1 MTELEYIIKQIS
13 KTNKKNF
20 ENYVVTRIWHGINK
34 TDVKF
39 TTQQFV
45 NRPNGHALTDMYFPQ
60 FDLHIEIDEPFHNKQ
75 KELDLNRESDIIEA
89 TNHKIERVKITDDIN
104 FINKQIDSIINEI
117 STLRK
122 KSIDENTFEPWDLEK
137 EYNPEYHREK
147 GYLDTKE
154 NPAFKTIS
162 HACNCLGQNYK
173 DGSQRSYVKSKVYE
187 NHNIW
192 FPKFYNNDKWDNWI
206 SDDGLTIMEKCK
218 TKSKQKEYFYSL
230 MNSNVNR
237 IVFPRSKDNLGFTL
251 YRFKGI
257 FKTDKENSSI
267 ENGIIHRRINN
278 RIEIKK

>member
-45 NRPNGHALTDMYFPQ
+45 NRPNGHALTDMFFPQ
-60 FDLHIEIDEPFHNKQ
+60 FNLHIEIDEPFHNKQ

-104 FINKQIDSIINEI
+104 FINKQIDNIIKGI
-117 STLRK
+117 STLRT

-137 EYNPEYHREK
+137 EFNPEYHREK

-173 DGSQRSYVKSKVYE
+173 DGSQRSYVKSKAYE

-218 TKSKQKEYFYSL
+218 TKSKQKEHFDSL

>member
-13 KTNKKNF
+13 KTNKKNY
-20 ENYVVTRIWHGINK
+20 ENYVVTRIWHGLNCL
-34 TDVKF
+34 DVKF
-39 TTQQFV
+39 VTQQYV
-45 NRPNGHALTDMYFPQ
+45 RRPNGYALTDMFFPQ
-60 FDLHIEIDEPFHNKQ
+60 FNLHIEIDEPAHLNHI
-75 KELDLNRESDIIEA
+75 ELDKNREIDIINS
-89 TNHKIERVKITDDIN
+89 TNHTFAPRIAINGSITD
-104 FINKQIDSIINEI
+104 INKQTDSIIELIKN
-117 STLRK
+117 LREEK
-122 KSIDENTFEPWDLEK
+122 IQNKTYEPWNLEK
-137 EYNPEYHREK
+137 EFNPDYHRQK
-147 GYLDTKE
+147 GYLDTEE

-173 DGSQRSYVKSKVYE
+173 DGSQRSYVKSKVYK

-218 TKSKQKEYFYSL
+218 TKSKQKEHFDSI
-230 MNSNVNR
+230 MNSTVNR

-278 RIEIKK
+278 RIEI